1 MEEYAIKGRIN
12 DWLNPKI
19 LLKKIPISLKIIR
32 KSNLNS
38 KSKVN
43 SGPNF
48 WIVVKSIQ
56 PYQDKEDIIIGIH
69 WKNGKIPSFIDIPN
83 VTK

>member
-48 WIVVKSIQ
+48 
-56 PYQDKEDIIIGIH
+56 
-69 WKNGKIPSFIDIPN
+69 
-83 VTK
+83 